1 MRDEHSPAVAGVAA
15 GLDSLNGGGAAA
27 PNAAGTLEVAA
38 RSLRVA
44 MLNLQQAS
52 EALSTHSQSLAAIRR
67 RPPRT
72 RHKGAGAA
80 GGVGSVLAP
89 LLNASRKPSFV
100 PSLVADADAK
110 GVLSAHFG
118 VRPVPGDAVL
128 FYMKVPG
135 ERKADRHAFHAGC
148 PLVRGSKD
156 AIQKF
161 LQHGGTNDVSDLRN
175 HGRGRAGAY
184 GRCEK

>member
-1 MRDEHSPAVAGVAA
+1 MWRAPREKFFFIQV
-15 GLDSLNGGGAAA
+15 LGGARHCRQ
-27 PNAAGTLEVAA
+27 PFWHA
-38 RSLRVA
+38 RRAL
-44 MLNLQQAS
+44 AS
-52 EALSTHSQSLAAIRR
+52 SGWSGR
-67 RPPRT
+67 
-72 RHKGAGAA
+72 
-80 GGVGSVLAP
+80 
-89 LLNASRKPSFV
+89 
-100 PSLVADADAK
+100 K